1 MATTMQQSR
10 SKPVEASPMD
20 YEALRL
26 RHLVD
31 MRSHIPTLVERFD
44 WPAERLKADREAR
57 LRKLVTHAKAHSAWH
72 RKRLAGVDV
81 QTLTEETL
89 KHIPPM
95 SKADLM
101 DHFDAIST
109 DPRVTR
115 DASETHLRNLKSDA
129 YLFDRYHVCASGGS
143 TGRRGVCVWDW
154 EAWSEG
160 WAMFVAHLARL
171 GARDATSATRGPLM
185 GAGICAQDPMHMSSA
200 LQACFTDPATMLMHS
215 VPITLPFEQILA
227 RVNAL
232 QPEMVTGY
240 PSALHRLA
248 AAQQEGQLRIAPKVV
263 VSVSEP
269 LLPEIRLAIDA
280 AWDTRILNFWAT
292 TEGMTMGMSCGFGP
306 GMHLNDDQLVIE
318 VVDVDG
324 NPVPP
329 GVRAAKIYVT
339 NLINID
345 PLPLIRYE
353 ITDEVTLLEGRC
365 PCGSSR
371 RLVDDIQGR
380 LDDGFIYSDAGV
392 VHPHVFRSRL
402 GRERHVVEYRVTQTQ
417 RGAKIELCC
426 NGHVE
431 LEGVRR
437 GLIGD
442 LQRLGLVDPQ
452 IGLTR
457 VDAIERVVSGKLR
470 RFVPL
475 LHPTR
480 VHHVFKENSR

>member
-1 MATTMQQSR
+1 
-10 SKPVEASPMD
+10 
-20 YEALRL
+20 
-26 RHLVD
+26 
-31 MRSHIPTLVERFD
+31 
-44 WPAERLKADREAR
+44 
-57 LRKLVTHAKAHSAWH
+57 
-72 RKRLAGVDV
+72 
-81 QTLTEETL
+81 
-89 KHIPPM
+89 
-95 SKADLM
+95 
-101 DHFDAIST
+101 
-109 DPRVTR
+109 
-115 DASETHLRNLKSDA
+115 
-129 YLFDRYHVCASGGS
+129 
-143 TGRRGVCVWDW
+143 
-154 EAWSEG
+154 
-160 WAMFVAHLARL
+160 MFVAHLARL
-171 GARDATSATRGPLM
+171 GARDPSSATRGPLM

-200 LQACFTDPATMLMHS
+200 LQACFTDPDTMLMHS

-248 AAQQEGQLRIAPKVV
+248 AAQQDGQLRIAPKVV

-280 AWDTRILNFWAT
+280 QGHAHLEFLGYNRGHDDGHA
-292 TEGMTMGMSCGFGP
+292 CGFGP
-306 GMHLNDDQLVIE
+306 GMHLNDDQLIIE

-324 NPVPP
+324 NPVPA

-417 RGAKIELCC
+417 RGATIELCC
-426 NGHVE
+426 NGNVE
-431 LEGVRR
+431 LEGVRQ

-475 LHPTR
+475 AHPTR
-480 VHHVFKENSR
+480 VHRVFKENSR

>member
-1 MATTMQQSR
+1 MAATLHQSR
-10 SKPVEASPMD
+10 RKAAEIQTTD

-31 MRSHIPTLVERFD
+31 MRSRIPALVERFD
-44 WPAERLKADREAR
+44 WPPERLKADREAR

-72 RKRLAGVDV
+72 RERLPDVDA

-89 KHIPPM
+89 RDVPPM

-115 DASETHLRNLKSDA
+115 DASETHLRALESDA

-143 TGRRGVCVWDW
+143 TGRRGLCAWDW
-154 EAWSEG
+154 EAWSGG
-160 WAMFVAHLARL
+160 WAMFVAHLVRL
-171 GARDATSATRGPLM
+171 RTRDPGAAPTRSPML

-200 LQACFTDPATMLMHS
+200 LQCCFSDPEMMLMHS
-215 VPITLPFEQILA
+215 VPVTLPFEQILS

-232 QPEMVTGY
+232 QPDIVTGY

-248 AAQQEGQLRIAPKVV
+248 AAQHDGRSSIAPKLVI
-263 VSVSEP
+263 SVSEP
-269 LLPEIRLAIDA
+269 LLPEIRTAIDA

-292 TEGMTMGMSCGFGP
+292 TEGMTMAMSCGFGP
-306 GMHLNDDQLVIE
+306 GMHLNDDQLIIE
-318 VVDVDG
+318 PVDAAG
-324 NPVPP
+324 KPVPP

-339 NLINID
+339 NLINVD

-353 ITDEVTLLEGRC
+353 ITDEVTLLEDQC
-365 PCGSSR
+365 PCGSTR

-380 LDDGFIYSDAGV
+380 LDDSFSYSDVGV

-402 GRERHVVEYRVTQTQ
+402 GRERHVVEYQVVQTP
-417 RGAKIELCC
+417 RGATIELCC
-426 NGHVE
+426 NGRVD
-431 LEGVRR
+431 LESVRQ

-442 LQRLGLVDPQ
+442 LQRLGLTDPQ
-452 IGLTR
+452 VGILS
-457 VDAIERVVSGKLR
+457 VDAIKRVVSGKLR

-475 LHPTR
+475 GKL
-480 VHHVFKENSR
+480 